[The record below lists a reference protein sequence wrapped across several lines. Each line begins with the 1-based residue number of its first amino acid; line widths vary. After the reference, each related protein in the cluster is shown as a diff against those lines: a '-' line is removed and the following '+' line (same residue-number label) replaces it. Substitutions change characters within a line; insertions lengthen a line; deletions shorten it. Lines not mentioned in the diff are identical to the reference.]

1 MAEDWHTRTSE
12 SFALQ
17 SLHHSSNVI
26 SSSGS
31 QPLDCTRCSRP
42 EQSCHEAPKDAI
54 CNPKRPVSGGAR
66 ARTLGT
72 RSRRTGS
79 HNICR
84 ATLPCHID
92 RALGDPVPM
101 PPHRMSLYPRSESVS
116 AAAIR
121 EGLAVDG
128 RRRVLSLWRI
138 SPRDVTA
145 KHVSRC
151 CTHGRCHEE
160 ISALDG

>member
-1 MAEDWHTRTSE
+1 MKRQKMLSAIQSDLFLVAQGRERLGRVPAERGLTTYVVPH
-12 SFALQ
+12 
-17 SLHHSSNVI
+17 
-26 SSSGS
+26 
-31 QPLDCTRCSRP
+31 
-42 EQSCHEAPKDAI
+42 CH
-54 CNPKRPVSGGAR
+54 
-66 ARTLGT
+66 
-72 RSRRTGS
+72 
-79 HNICR
+79 
-84 ATLPCHID
+84 ATLTE
-92 RALGDPVPM
+92 LWPM

-128 RRRVLSLWRI
+128 RRRVLSPWRI